1 MSASRRQFGYH
12 DRQQRVGP
20 CQLIRR
26 TRRLLAVIRI
36 DDARLLTFAADGPG
50 KKRGQATGS
59 FYGDSFVKPF
69 LVVRAAMFARMPVLL
84 DRSIWQI

>member
-1 MSASRRQFGYH
+1 MLAPNRPVTDEVLNVSKVPSISSTGAPALG
-12 DRQQRVGP
+12 
-20 CQLIRR
+20 QL
-26 TRRLLAVIRI
+26 TV
-36 DDARLLTFAADGPG
+36 
-50 KKRGQATGS
+50 ATGS

>member
-1 MSASRRQFGYH
+1 MN
-12 DRQQRVGP
+12 
-20 CQLIRR
+20 
-26 TRRLLAVIRI
+26 
-36 DDARLLTFAADGPG
+36 
-50 KKRGQATGS
+50 GS

>member
-1 MSASRRQFGYH
+1 MAAAQ
-12 DRQQRVGP
+12 
-20 CQLIRR
+20 
-26 TRRLLAVIRI
+26 A
-36 DDARLLTFAADGPG
+36 ARLYDCIGRL
-50 KKRGQATGS
+50 QASTTGS

>member
-1 MSASRRQFGYH
+1 
-12 DRQQRVGP
+12 
-20 CQLIRR
+20 
-26 TRRLLAVIRI
+26 
-36 DDARLLTFAADGPG
+36 LLTLAADGPG
-50 KKRGQATGS
+50 KKRGPVTGS